1 MPTYKGYGF
10 YHNMGYGTKEHRE
23 ALLQLG
29 VSPIH
34 RMSYSPMSDLNLLKE
49 QAKSQDVTD
58 LLESLDV

>member
-1 MPTYKGYGF
+1 
-10 YHNMGYGTKEHRE
+10 MGYGTKEHRE